1 MKHGNEKD
9 LEKHKLIKGQRYRR
23 GDLAFE
29 LGLSLPT
36 VDKLIKEGNFKTEMR
51 GKSRFYYIIK

>member
-1 MKHGNEKD
+1 MKHGNEKE
-9 LEKHKLIKGQRYRR
+9 LEKHKLQVGQRYRR

-36 VDKLIKEGNFKTEMR
+36 IDKLIKEGNFETEMR
-51 GKSRFYYIIK
+51 GKSRFYYITK